1 MSDSGRNQTHSL
13 NPIAEAEE
21 EEFYRKVIEWRISE
35 KVDDEEE
42 DSAYESSCRSHSE
55 LFSLSQCTEICKS
68 KVPPLHLVPGEKY
81 NCSISSVFS
90 PTSFLLRRNDEE
102 FFKLTR
108 LECVSRVTSRE
119 YVIIDFYESSD
130 FLLKCVIF
138 T

>member
-1 MSDSGRNQTHSL
+1 MSDSDRNQTHSL

-55 LFSLSQCTEICKS
+55 LFSLSQCTEICK
-68 KVPPLHLVPGEKY
+68 Y

-108 LECVSRVTSRE
+108 LEWGCR
-119 YVIIDFYESSD
+119 YN
-130 FLLKCVIF
+130 
-138 T
+138 